1 MEASLYPRLLL
12 LISVPSVTR
21 ATLVLGSSVR
31 EKPVEKRKVAKTLT
45 TQSILIPGL
54 EGSNQA
60 SSSVLYSS
68 SLTSTTKRKISAL
81 SPNSLIFK
89 PNPQKATISKI
100 SSSLSPSSIKVFK
113 STAPR
118 SKNKKSNHVGYEGS
132 LKLQRKLKSILL
144 QASLKTGK
152 TEKQI
157 KKKNPVDPQKRNSIS
172 RKLAISE
179 ISCSKLSNKHIY
191 SSPTILASFPSS
203 KTNQLSSHPPSS
215 VLTTSSR
222 SSNFSSHSSS
232 FQSNYSQIIAHL
244 KAEWELAEDSEIFD
258 IKNTGKASQEEFDN
272 VESEVSMEIE
282 GPAAPPSQTPIH
294 TTSPPVQ
301 AEIGPPDISP
311 STATDSP
318 LVGED
323 PLSHEGDIILEGDS
337 FLDEIEIL
345 RMSSP
350 PPSKLN
356 RGDGSLSRV
365 QCRVR
370 GCRDYLA
377 SVRAWDRHENKY
389 CRFREGA
396 GSGLSSDTFPVS
408 SHAELHIDTL
418 PCRVCLK
425 AFGNEKARKRHE
437 KETHQI
443 YEMKGRTFSPV
454 RFSSPVL
461 PELPLRPQSCPPKVK
476 EHPGFV
482 TPERPEKRRRTV
494 SSSTTTLGSP
504 LSSPCLNL
512 SPQFSP
518 SLDFSP
524 LGSPQLALS
533 PRSGSSASSGMS
545 SCEPPSNECSF
556 CGTVFLNLKNQ
567 KRHQCF
573 FSS

>member
-1 MEASLYPRLLL
+1 MVREYHKLPHGPPSPVLPQQKVRGPAGGGEEGSQCDDPTQQQVLTGGPAGWDPPSSPLLMWGRGFSKRSCLLLLWWHSSPGIATKSLVEASLYPRLLL
-12 LISVPSVTR
+12 LISVPSVIR

-31 EKPVEKRKVAKTLT
+31 EKPVKKWKVAKTLT

-152 TEKQI
+152 TEKKI
-157 KKKNPVDPQKRNSIS
+157 KKKNSVDPLKRNSIS

-244 KAEWELAEDSEIFD
+244 KAEWELAEDSEILN
-258 IKNTGKASQEEFDN
+258 IKNT
-272 VESEVSMEIE
+272 
-282 GPAAPPSQTPIH
+282 PARRSLIM
-294 TTSPPVQ
+294 
-301 AEIGPPDISP
+301 
-311 STATDSP
+311 
-318 LVGED
+318 
-323 PLSHEGDIILEGDS
+323 LSLK
-337 FLDEIEIL
+337 FQW
-345 RMSSP
+345 R
-350 PPSKLN
+350 
-356 RGDGSLSRV
+356 SRV
-365 QCRVR
+365 MLLLPLKLQSTPLLPQYRQR
-370 GCRDYLA
+370 M
-377 SVRAWDRHENKY
+377 
-389 CRFREGA
+389 
-396 GSGLSSDTFPVS
+396 GLLISLPLQLQILLWLERTLSAMKVISS
-408 SHAELHIDTL
+408 L
-418 PCRVCLK
+418 
-425 AFGNEKARKRHE
+425 
-437 KETHQI
+437 KET
-443 YEMKGRTFSPV
+443 
-454 RFSSPVL
+454 
-461 PELPLRPQSCPPKVK
+461 
-476 EHPGFV
+476 
-482 TPERPEKRRRTV
+482 
-494 SSSTTTLGSP
+494 
-504 LSSPCLNL
+504 LSW
-512 SPQFSP
+512 
-518 SLDFSP
+518 
-524 LGSPQLALS
+524 
-533 PRSGSSASSGMS
+533 
-545 SCEPPSNECSF
+545 
-556 CGTVFLNLKNQ
+556 TK
-567 KRHQCF
+567 
-573 FSS
+573 

>member
-1 MEASLYPRLLL
+1 VEASLYPRLLL

-282 GPAAPPSQTPIH
+282 GPAAPPFQTPIH

-365 QCRVR
+365 QCREE
-370 GCRDYLA
+370 
-377 SVRAWDRHENKY
+377 H
-389 CRFREGA
+389 
-396 GSGLSSDTFPVS
+396 
-408 SHAELHIDTL
+408 SHL
-418 PCRVCLK
+418 
-425 AFGNEKARKRHE
+425 
-437 KETHQI
+437 
-443 YEMKGRTFSPV
+443 
-454 RFSSPVL
+454 
-461 PELPLRPQSCPPKVK
+461 
-476 EHPGFV
+476 
-482 TPERPEKRRRTV
+482 
-494 SSSTTTLGSP
+494 
-504 LSSPCLNL
+504 
-512 SPQFSP
+512 
-518 SLDFSP
+518 LDFLHLCCLSFLFVLNP
-524 LGSPQLALS
+524 ALLKLRNVLGLLQQRDQRNEEELFHLLQLLW
-533 PRSGSSASSGMS
+533 
-545 SCEPPSNECSF
+545 
-556 CGTVFLNLKNQ
+556 VHHFLLPV
-567 KRHQCF
+567 
-573 FSS
+573 